1 MVLKEPPG
9 LIVACERL
17 ALHGM
22 GLPWARR
29 VGHLA
34 GQCIVLAVLAVAAA
48 VFATL
53 SLHRARQAEHLLA
66 RTSSLVPGQYLSTT
80 NESFPIILRLAHL
93 FLFWRPVAV

>member
-1 MVLKEPPG
+1 MHRSCVHSKTQ
-9 LIVACERL
+9 
-17 ALHGM
+17 
-22 GLPWARR
+22 
-29 VGHLA
+29 A
-34 GQCIVLAVLAVAAA
+34 GSHETGCIVLAVLAVAAA

-80 NESFPIILRLAHL
+80 NESLPIILRLAHL